1 MKKALVLG
9 AALAA
14 TAATASAGVRIE
26 TITRDIKTQAA
37 QGAAHIVE
45 VQGGALR
52 ASTDQ
57 GGLLLKGGVI
67 TFIDDK
73 RKTYTE
79 MDKAKMEA
87 MANKANAAMA
97 QMQERMKNMP
107 PEQRAQME
115 KMMGGMMPG
124 GGGKAPVFTSKDTG
138 KTDTVEGRKCRIW
151 HLLKDGQ
158 IAEEMCVVPF
168 ASLPGKEDMQKSF
181 KEMSEAFAGFASA
194 VPGAQEQSKV
204 RMGINGYPVRSRP
217 YLNGQ
222 PFGTESIMKSWTEA
236 NIPAATFAIPSGYKK
251 KDMPQ
256 MGGG

>member
-26 TITRDIKTQAA
+26 SITRDIKTQAV
-37 QGAAHIVE
+37 QGSPHVVE

-57 GGLLLKGGVI
+57 GGLLLKDGVI

-73 RKTYTE
+73 RKTFTE
-79 MDKAKMEA
+79 MDKARMQA
-87 MANKANAAMA
+87 MASKANAAMA

-124 GGGKAPVFTSKDTG
+124 GAGKAPVFTAKDTG
-138 KTDTVEGRKCRIW
+138 KTDTVEGRKCRTW

-168 ASLPGKEDMQKSF
+168 SSLPGKEDMQKSF
-181 KEMSEAFAGFASA
+181 KEMSEAFAGFAAA
-194 VPGAQEQSKV
+194 VPGAQEQAKV
-204 RMGINGYPVRSRP
+204 RMSIDGYPVRSRP

-222 PFGTESIMKSWTEA
+222 LFGSENIMKSWTEV
-236 NIPAATFAIPSGYKK
+236 NIPAATFTVPAGYKK
-251 KDMPQ
+251 RDLPQ
-256 MGGG
+256 MGAQ

>member
-9 AALAA
+9 AVLAA

-37 QGAAHIVE
+37 QGPVQLVE
-45 VQGGALR
+45 VQGGAVR

-73 RKTYTE
+73 RKTFTE

-87 MANKANAAMA
+87 MANKASAAMA

-124 GGGKAPVFTSKDTG
+124 APG
-138 KTDTVEGRKCRIW
+138 KTPVYAAKDLGKSETVEGRKCRVW
-151 HLLKDGQ
+151 QLLKDGK
-158 IAEEMCVVPF
+158 IAEELCVVPF
-168 ASLPGKEDMQKSF
+168 NSLPGKEDMEKSF
-181 KEMSEAFAGFASA
+181 KELSEAFAGFANA
-194 VPGAQEQSKV
+194 VPGAQEQAKA
-204 RMGINGYPVRSRP
+204 RMSINGYPVRSRP

-222 PFGTESIMKSWTEA
+222 PHGTESVMKSWTEA
-236 NIPAATFAIPSGYKK
+236 NIPAATFSVPAGYKK
-251 KDMPQ
+251 KEMPQ

>member
-26 TITRDIKTQAA
+26 TITRDIKTQVA
-37 QGAAHIVE
+37 QGATHTVE

-52 ASTDQ
+52 ASTDE

-73 RKTYTE
+73 RKSYME

-87 MANKANAAMA
+87 MAVKANAAMA
-97 QMQERMKNMP
+97 QMQEQLKSMP

-124 GGGKAPVFTSKDTG
+124 GAGKAPVFTSTDTG
-138 KTDTVEGRKCRIW
+138 KSETVEGRKCRVW
-151 HLLKDGQ
+151 HLLKDGK
-158 IAEEMCVVPF
+158 IAEELCVVPF
-168 ASLPGKEDMQKSF
+168 SSLPGKEDMQRSF
-181 KEMSEAFAGFASA
+181 KEMSEAFASFANA
-194 VPGAQEQSKV
+194 MPGAKEQAKV
-204 RMGINGYPVRSRP
+204 RMDINGYPVRSRP
-217 YLNGQ
+217 YVNGA
-222 PFGTESIMKSWTEA
+222 PFGTESVLKNWTEA
-236 NIPAATFAIPSGYKK
+236 NIPAATFSVPAGYKK
-251 KDMPQ
+251 KDLPQ
-256 MGGG
+256 MGG